1 MIQQYKLHILPTK
14 LKYRLAVAFCLM
26 SLLPIM
32 AGIYVASL
40 FIQFPFVTSA
50 KTLLVAS
57 LVSVVSI
64 VLSFLG
70 YTIMRQLMMPIVNMS
85 EKAQKIAAGSMD
97 IEAVKSDVDELQDLS
112 KSLRLISKNAR
123 DLIEKVEMLSLRDKL
138 TGLYNM
144 AYMRERLN
152 EEIIRAIHSHRCCS
166 FVYLILDG
174 FGAFEAKYGVQT
186 ANDVQLSVANILKT
200 DLSEFDRA
208 ARVTQGEFALIF
220 PDTNK
225 KRVIEIVE
233 SAGRKTAGILSS
245 SDPQIHLKLAA
256 GISENPLDGVTADE
270 LFVKA
275 QTRMKTASAN
285 KKLYEAFA

>member
-1 MIQQYKLHILPTK
+1 MIQQYKLLVLPTK

-32 AGIYVASL
+32 AGVYVASL
-40 FIQFPFVTSA
+40 FITFPFNAGSSA
-50 KTLLVAS
+50 LLLAS
-57 LVSVVSI
+57 LVSVISI
-64 VLSFLG
+64 ALSFLG
-70 YTIMRQLMMPIVNMS
+70 YTILRQLIMPIVDMS
-85 EKAQKIAAGSMD
+85 EKAQKMAAGNMELSSSN
-97 IEAVKSDVDELQDLS
+97 SDVDELQELS

-123 DLIEKVEMLSLRDKL
+123 ELIDRVDKLSLKDKL

-152 EEIIRAIHSHRCCS
+152 EEIARSIHKHRCCS
-166 FVYLILDG
+166 FVYLVLDG
-174 FGAFEAKYGVQT
+174 FNVFEAKYGAQT
-186 ANDVQLSVANILKT
+186 ANDIQMAIANILKGELT
-200 DLSEFDRA
+200 EVDRA

-225 KRVIEIVE
+225 KKVMEVVT
-233 SAGRKTAGILSS
+233 SVGQKTAGLLSS
-245 SDPQIHLKLAA
+245 SDREISLTLSA
-256 GISENPLDGVTADE
+256 GISENPLDGVSADE

-275 QTRMKTASAN
+275 QNRVKVAAEN